1 MPKLGAGRLFF
12 EVFHGVGK
20 KSFPG
25 NGRKES
31 KAVGGSSDEDP
42 YSLTGRR
49 VIFNS

>member
-1 MPKLGAGRLFF
+1 MAKGLF
-12 EVFHGVGK
+12 
-20 KSFPG
+20 SG

-49 VIFNS
+49 VRFNS